1 MELEPPNSRLKR
13 PPDSDEVE
21 PENRRSPRP
30 RTEPR
35 PEQSLSSTPSDASS
49 PLDSRMQL
57 EYAIEED
64 IPAELEDFVR
74 LARLGQ
80 FMDAEELFQETL
92 KDHVHLFPVAAEY
105 ADCLME
111 QGSYGKLSKIVDH
124 CITRNYMAAWT
135 EDERDLFHLLR
146 DFAHFKSDGDLA
158 ALRKGASEWYN
169 KMSKTSKT
177 PSDYSEAEIQALE
190 IYLHSTVLAYCGSNW
205 VRAEETHPPGFAA
218 GSLKPWE
225 GFQEWTQQLSQNQRP
240 WECQRILRLLLHVLE
255 PNSAASCFDNFVQS
269 IPDHETGGPW
279 IVARIAGSNAYVA
292 YLLNTYEKYS
302 DDLKAKIRKRTL
314 QSAYQLHQQTRDL
327 LKTYLETAAD
337 YKHGRLYSEWSL
349 NSSRMRSISP
359 STDEDA
365 LFLQLKDV
373 ARDCVHLSDLLVRRD
388 ALRMIVADFRQNREE
403 KQTQLG
409 YNPWNEMQLCCEAM
423 EDAIGFADFLYENPD
438 NYKALQRNLL
448 SRSSR
453 LLSLTRDIVEAVS
466 RWTRLTV
473 PTLNAREAEV
483 QLQLASGEK
492 WEDEARKLLRE
503 AKLHLPARTFQ
514 HAERSLESAWNKRIR
529 SPDATEK
536 LSSKSSVPS
545 NLGLKTVFE
554 PLGAEVE

>member
-1 MELEPPNSRLKR
+1 
-13 PPDSDEVE
+13 
-21 PENRRSPRP
+21 
-30 RTEPR
+30 
-35 PEQSLSSTPSDASS
+35 
-49 PLDSRMQL
+49 
-57 EYAIEED
+57 
-64 IPAELEDFVR
+64 
-74 LARLGQ
+74 
-80 FMDAEELFQETL
+80 
-92 KDHVHLFPVAAEY
+92 
-105 ADCLME
+105 
-111 QGSYGKLSKIVDH
+111 
-124 CITRNYMAAWT
+124 
-135 EDERDLFHLLR
+135 
-146 DFAHFKSDGDLA
+146 
-158 ALRKGASEWYN
+158 
-169 KMSKTSKT
+169 
-177 PSDYSEAEIQALE
+177 
-190 IYLHSTVLAYCGSNW
+190 
-205 VRAEETHPPGFAA
+205 
-218 GSLKPWE
+218 
-225 GFQEWTQQLSQNQRP
+225 
-240 WECQRILRLLLHVLE
+240 
-255 PNSAASCFDNFVQS
+255 VQS